1 MVDTIK
7 IFIRAERMSDFTL
20 HLVLQIGW
28 FACFAAAGHHNYVKA
43 ARLYVQM
50 MKTYEKGSADE
61 IAIISTFKENENHVA
76 RSSSNEWSGVCSD
89 LTIEKTL
96 IKNLKSEGGIS
107 GDRFRIAES
116 SQWVWV
122 QTLDHM
128 SLINELSTKKAC
140 KKIHHDLANAQRLAY
155 EKAINAISNW
165 FEDMQPFNEQTP
177 KEFLVSFST
186 GFISRKGDV
195 VNPEETIDVG
205 TRIQQKLDGKVP
217 STTVERKSKVK
228 YVALFGNSLAD
239 LMAHLQ

>member
-7 IFIRAERMSDFTL
+7 IFIRAERMGDFTL

-76 RSSSNEWSGVCSD
+76 RYSSNEWSGVCSD

-107 GDRFRIAES
+107 GGRFRIAES

-155 EKAINAISNW
+155 EKAK
-165 FEDMQPFNEQTP
+165 MQLATGLKTCNRSMNKHP
-177 KEFLVSFST
+177 KNFLFLFQLAS
-186 GFISRKGDV
+186 
-195 VNPEETIDVG
+195 
-205 TRIQQKLDGKVP
+205 L
-217 STTVERKSKVK
+217 VEREM
-228 YVALFGNSLAD
+228 L
-239 LMAHLQ
+239 